1 MIKNRILLTG
11 ASGFV
16 GKHVLRRL
24 SKLGHQIT
32 VVTRNRES
40 SKFDKSFKIDRYIE
54 TKNLFLEDLEW
65 WKLALMD
72 VDIIVHLAWYVEPNK
87 YLHSHLNFDCA
98 QGTMTIA
105 RAATELQISRFVG
118 IGTCFEYD
126 LSYGYLSTSTPLKPS
141 SVYSATKISTFMML
155 SEWFKNHHL
164 SFLWC
169 RLFYLFGEG
178 EDNRRLVSYIRERLE
193 KGSPA
198 ELTSGRQIRDYL
210 DVEEASRLI
219 VESVFSEKVG
229 PLNICSGIP
238 ISVRELAE
246 KIADEYNRRDL
257 LKFGLRT
264 ENDVDP
270 YIIIGQNQ

>member
-1 MIKNRILLTG
+1 MNKNRILLTG

-16 GKHVLRRL
+16 GQHVLRRL
-24 SKLGHQIT
+24 SELGHQIT
-32 VVTRNRES
+32 VVTRNKES
-40 SKFDKSFKIDRYIE
+40 RKFDKSFNIDRFVE
-54 TKNLFLEDLEW
+54 TKNLFLEDVEW
-65 WKLALMD
+65 WKIALMD
-72 VDIIVHLAWYVEPNK
+72 VDTIVHLAWYVEPNK
-87 YLHSHLNFDCA
+87 YLHSRLNFDCLK
-98 QGTMTIA
+98 GTLSIA

-141 SVYSATKISTFMML
+141 SIYSATKISTFMIL
-155 SEWFKNHHL
+155 SEWFKNHQL

-193 KGSPA
+193 KGEPA

-238 ISVRELAE
+238 VSVRELAE
-246 KIADEYNRRDL
+246 RIADEYNRRDL
-257 LKFGLRT
+257 LRFGLKS

-270 YIIIGQNQ
+270 IIIVGQKQ